1 MGYFGYKKILKEKRV
16 FLQKNFKKKVVCIK
30 LKVKICIEKKR
41 TPKIGEKVKN
51 IEEKKKSK
59 ICKKTE
65 H

>member
-41 TPKIGEKVKN
+41 TPKIGEKS
-51 IEEKKKSK
+51 KKKEK
-59 ICKKTE
+59 
-65 H
+65 